1 MVSIFLRLTLVAVLC
16 TITNSFAQQGYKTL
30 TVNDF
35 QGTPRRSNFAAVA
48 YTNCSI
54 SYNYSVKRIKGVF
67 RIDFE
72 VGMVMNRDR
81 SWLDRT
87 RVKTPEM
94 LAEVLRHEQGH
105 YDIAYLQQQ
114 EVLRTFNR
122 TQFGRDYSMVIA
134 DIFNRIDAKY
144 QQMNKDYEDDT
155 NHMQNRAQQAVWDR
169 YLQKKVSNMPPLTAA
184 M

>member
-1 MVSIFLRLTLVAVLC
+1 MALKFWKALLLIVVC
-16 TITNSFAQQGYKTL
+16 TAGSSFAQQGYKTL

-35 QGTPRRSNFAAVA
+35 QGLPRRSNFAAVA

-54 SYNYSVKRIKGVF
+54 SYNYSVKRIRGVF

-72 VGMVMNRDR
+72 VSLLMNKDK
-81 SWLDRT
+81 SWLDRS
-87 RVKTPEM
+87 RVKNPEM
-94 LAEVLRHEQGH
+94 LAEILRHEQGH

-114 EVLRTFNR
+114 EVLRAFNR

-144 QQMNKDYEDDT
+144 QQMNADYERET
-155 NHMQNRAQQAVWDR
+155 NHMQNREQQLVWNR
-169 YLQKKVSNMPPLTAA
+169 YLQKKVSNLPPLTAS